1 MIMTDKGRIW
11 PNLRWKTYNH
21 S

>member
-1 MIMTDKGRIW
+1 MTDKGRIW